1 MINNTSLGID
11 ISSDKINLALL
22 RQGKDGIK
30 LLKSASGPL
39 PDGAI
44 VDGNIK
50 EPVALAGAIKK
61 LVSDNKIRAKKIT
74 ISLLARP
81 VLAQVIDLPKRIPS
95 NIRQYVHSEVK
106 HCAVL
111 PVKNLAFDYCG
122 MALPGRLGNSRLFV
136 VAAENEK
143 ITSIARALSRMGLD
157 LDAVEPAVVAIT
169 RALYAKKIAKK
180 FDSNVLIAVVQDTS
194 VSFCVFRRQM
204 FDFIRFKDLGEKLQP
219 SGSAFECFVEQINEI
234 IQFYDIDVTDSPG
247 CWEMVVVLDDS
258 VESADEFG
266 NSLRAVFSGID
277 VHLSLPQTI
286 CDDTSLVGSSKVE
299 NTSLAAVGLAMKML
313 KRPDAD
319 LQVNL
324 LSKEAANVK
333 SVKKLALLTANIAAI
348 VMIVMILSVGL
359 LNLKAKR
366 ASDHIVSQRQKGPS
380 SETQEMMKEQ
390 SIIIQQISDLSEK
403 LQTVNQLLELNQ
415 ISDWDKIL
423 EDIRLSTPKSICIT
437 RLISQKGSTITLD
450 GQALSYEGINLFA
463 DMLTRSRYI
472 DSTTLAGTG
481 KNDVDGLI
489 MYSIN
494 CSLAKG
500 THLDDSSV
508 QSASPEKEAPSR
520 SRKGT

>member
-1 MINNTSLGID
+1 MVDKTSLGID

-61 LVSDNKIRAKKIT
+61 LVSDNKMRAKKIT
-74 ISLLARP
+74 ISLLAKP
-81 VLAQVIDLPKRIPS
+81 FLAQVIDLPKRVPS
-95 NIRQYVHSEVK
+95 NIGQYVHSEVK

-122 MALPGRLGNSRLFV
+122 MALSGRLGNSRFFV

-143 ITSIARALSRMGLD
+143 VTLIARALSRVGLD
-157 LDAVEPAVVAIT
+157 LDAVEPAVVATT

-180 FDSNVLIAVVQDTS
+180 FDSNVLIAVVQNAT
-194 VSFCVFRRQM
+194 VSFCVFRRQV
-204 FDFIRFKDLGEKLQP
+204 FDFIRFKDLGQTLKP
-219 SGSAFECFVEQINEI
+219 SGPAFERFIEQINAI

-247 CWEMVVVLDDS
+247 CWEIVAALDDS
-258 VESADEFG
+258 VESADKFG
-266 NSLRAVFSGID
+266 ESLRTVFGGID
-277 VHLSLPQTI
+277 VHLSLPQTV
-286 CDDTSLVGSSKVE
+286 CEDTDLIGSSKAE

-324 LSKEAANVK
+324 LSQEAANVK
-333 SVKKLALLTANIAAI
+333 SVKKLALLTANIAATVVI
-348 VMIVMILSVGL
+348 IMILSVGL
-359 LNLKAKR
+359 LNLKAER
-366 ASDHIVSQRQKGPS
+366 VSDNVLSQQQKGPS
-380 SETQEMMKEQ
+380 RETQEMMKEQ
-390 SIIIQQISDLSEK
+390 SIVSLQITDLSEK
-403 LQTVNQLLELNQ
+403 LQTINEILELNR

-423 EDIRLSTPKSICIT
+423 EDIRHSTPKSICIT
-437 RLISQKGSTITLD
+437 RLLSQKGSTVTIE

-463 DMLTRSRYI
+463 DTLTKSSYI

-489 MYSIN
+489 MYSIS
-494 CSLAKG
+494 CSLAKE
-500 THLDDSSV
+500 TRLSDSSV
-508 QSASPEKEAPSR
+508 QSASPKQKAPSR